1 MQTCRDKVLTI
12 EEAVRWR
19 EGLRAA
25 GRRLVVTNGVFDLMH
40 RGHVTYL
47 EQAAALGDKLLVL
60 VNDDASVTALKGPAR
75 PIVGEGDR
83 ALMLAALQCVGA
95 VAIFKGPR
103 ATEALRAVAPDV
115 YVKGGDYTVADLDRD
130 EFQALQA
137 CGAQVRILKLVP
149 GCSTT
154 LIVERIRQAATSAQ
168 EAAAPT
174 GQGASAPSLDE
185 RLQGIFGRR
194 SIRKFSPREVE
205 QPLVAS
211 LLEAAMSAPS
221 ARATYPAEF
230 IVLREAEVR
239 RRVAACLPNGGFL
252 ASAPLGVLICGDI
265 SRACHNALSYLI
277 QDCAACMEN
286 LLLAAHALGLG
297 ACWLGVHPNEDRIQ
311 AIRAYFRLPE
321 NIIPVAAA
329 AIGHPGEHKP
339 PRTNYAPEQV
349 HCDRW

>member
-1 MQTCRDKVLTI
+1 MQASGDKILTI
-12 EEAVRWR
+12 EAAVRWR

-40 RGHVTYL
+40 CGHVTYL
-47 EQAAALGDKLLVL
+47 EQAAALGDELLVL
-60 VNDDASVTALKGPAR
+60 VNDDASVTALKGPSR

-95 VAIFKGPR
+95 VAVFKGPR
-103 ATEALRAVAPDV
+103 ATEALRAVSPDV
-115 YVKGGDYTVADLDRD
+115 YVKGGDYTVADLDRE

-137 CGAQVRILKLVP
+137 CGAQVKILKLVP

-154 LIVERIRQAATSAQ
+154 LIVERIRQA
-168 EAAAPT
+168 EAAAQASSE
-174 GQGASAPSLDE
+174 GQGASMPSLDE
-185 RLQGIFGRR
+185 RLKVIFGRR

-211 LLEAAMSAPS
+211 LLEAAMAAPS

-230 IVLREAEVR
+230 IVLRDAEVR

-265 SRACHNALSYLI
+265 SRACHNALSYMI

-311 AIRAYFRLPE
+311 ALRDYFRLPE
-321 NIIPVAAA
+321 NIIPVGAA
-329 AIGHPGEHKP
+329 AIGHPGERKP

>member
-1 MQTCRDKVLTI
+1 MQSCGDKVLGL
-12 EEAVRWR
+12 EAAVRWR

-47 EQAAALGDKLLVL
+47 EQAAALGDALLVL
-60 VNDDASVTALKGPAR
+60 VNDDASVTALKGPSR

-83 ALMLAALQCVGA
+83 ALMLAALQCVSA
-95 VAIFKGPR
+95 VSVFKGPR
-103 ATEALRAVAPDV
+103 ATDALRAVCPDV

-137 CGAQVRILKLVP
+137 CGSEVKILKLVP

-154 LIVERIRQAATSAQ
+154 LIVERIRQA
-168 EAAAPT
+168 EAAEAAV
-174 GQGASAPSLDE
+174 QGGSPSLDE
-185 RLQGIFGRR
+185 RLSLIFGRR
-194 SIRKFSPREVE
+194 SIRKFSSREVE
-205 QPLVAS
+205 QPMLAS
-211 LLEAAMSAPS
+211 LLEAAMAAPS

-230 IVLREAEVR
+230 LVLREAETR

-252 ASAPLGVLICGDI
+252 SSAPLGILICGDLG
-265 SRACHNALSYLI
+265 RACHNALSYML

-297 ACWLGVHPNEDRIQ
+297 ACWLGVHPNEDRI
-311 AIRAYFRLPE
+311 AALRDYFRLPE

-329 AIGHPGEHKP
+329 AIGYPGERKP

>member
-1 MQTCRDKVLTI
+1 MQTCGDKVMSL
-12 EEAVRWR
+12 ERAVRWR
-19 EGLRAA
+19 GELRAA

-47 EQAAALGDKLLVL
+47 EQAAALGDELLVL
-60 VNDDASVTALKGPAR
+60 VNDDASVTALKGNGR

-83 ALMLAALQCVGA
+83 ALMLAALQCVSA
-95 VAIFKGPR
+95 VAVFKGPR
-103 ATEALRAVAPDV
+103 ATDALRAVAPDV

-137 CGAQVRILKLVP
+137 CGSQVKILKLVP

-154 LIVERIRQAATSAQ
+154 LIVERILQASGAPSPSAS
-168 EAAAPT
+168 
-174 GQGASAPSLDE
+174 GKGGPSLDE
-185 RLQGIFGRR
+185 RLSVIFGRR
-194 SIRKFSPREVE
+194 SIRKFSSREVE
-205 QPLVAS
+205 QSLVAS
-211 LLEAAMSAPS
+211 LLEAATSAPS

-230 IVLREAEVR
+230 IVLRDSEVR

-252 ASAPLGVLICGDI
+252 SSAPLGLLICGDI
-265 SRACHNALSYLI
+265 SRACHNALSYMI

-311 AIRAYFRLPE
+311 AIRDYFRLPE
-321 NIIPVAAA
+321 NIIPIGAA
-329 AIGHPGEHKP
+329 AIGYPGEHKP